1 MRRRVD
7 RYHYPRIPVSS
18 ENGGP
23 QASPSQMF
31 QWGSYGF
38 WMSRLLEFAYDMPDV
53 RCKNCT
59 GSTIIVSHQAEHTVP
74 LHWSFSGTPVS
85 QDCIKQAASGAD
97 NLNVPCG
104 ESHSPSISHDDKKQQ
119 AIDPG
124 VHRDGGLVNLLP
136 TIISS
141 ELPWST
147 RHPGNAASTFIQA
160 VYTKPAPIFAPPVG
174 SHATRGILL
183 APAAWELGH
192 LTVTWAVIFTK
203 TTGYLLGFMHAIHG
217 ALEPPDLP
225 LPLALHIV
233 ISSRVDGLVGDLLK
247 GLRNSAGP
255 PLAFLDEVFDI
266 DELEA
271 YFHADFAP
279 CIALIR

>member
-1 MRRRVD
+1 MTR
-7 RYHYPRIPVSS
+7 SS
-18 ENGGP
+18 KLLTREYI
-23 QASPSQMF
+23 ATVR
-31 QWGSYGF
+31 GSLG
-38 WMSRLLEFAYDMPDV
+38 L
-53 RCKNCT
+53 
-59 GSTIIVSHQAEHTVP
+59 
-74 LHWSFSGTPVS
+74 
-85 QDCIKQAASGAD
+85 
-97 NLNVPCG
+97 
-104 ESHSPSISHDDKKQQ
+104 
-119 AIDPG
+119 
-124 VHRDGGLVNLLP
+124 GLVNLLP

-255 PLAFLDEVFDI
+255 PLACMRTRMALHTTHATHVASCGGERSRTELI
-266 DELEA
+266 SAKCRSGNDELQPSMKVCDIVA
-271 YFHADFAP
+271 
-279 CIALIR
+279 